1 VPIQDAL
8 AVSPLRELVAASF
21 LGSPDPDSVRG
32 ALGVA
37 QVDSLNKG
45 KYYVTVPGGEALRRE
60 LEALERKRGEVAGNI
75 RTAKAFGD
83 LSENFEYHEAKREQG
98 FVEGRILQLKMIV
111 PELEEVTPEEVSTD
125 EVGFGS
131 LVTLIEP
138 TGDEWDVTI
147 VGPLEAD
154 PAEDRI
160 SYESPLGSALIGHKA
175 GETISAEVPAGTV
188 TYQIKAIRPYEF

>member
-1 VPIQDAL
+1 MRHRPAP
-8 AVSPLRELVAASF
+8 VSNESVAAKM
-21 LGSPDPDSVRG
+21 GSDP
-32 ALGVA
+32 
-37 QVDSLNKG
+37 VDSLIKG
-45 KYYVTVPGGEALRRE
+45 KYYVTVPGGEALRQE

-111 PELEEVTPEEVSTD
+111 PELEEVAPEEVITD

-131 LVTLIEP
+131 LVTLIEE
-138 TGDEWDVTI
+138 TGEDWDVTI

-160 SYESPLGSALIGHKA
+160 SYESPLGNALIGHKV
-175 GETISAEVPAGTV
+175 GDTVSAEVPAGTV